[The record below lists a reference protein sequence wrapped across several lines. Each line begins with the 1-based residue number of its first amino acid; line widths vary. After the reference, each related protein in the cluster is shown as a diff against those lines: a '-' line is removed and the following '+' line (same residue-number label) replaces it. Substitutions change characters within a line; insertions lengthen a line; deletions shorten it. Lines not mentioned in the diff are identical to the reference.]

1 MRLLGSNIYNRSGAG
16 QTQTRVSKNLKPA
29 RFCGAIENDGDAPDS
44 LTLSATKGNRLFKT
58 SYLVDGQNF
67 TASLIAGSY
76 LKLLPVGEKQTIG
89 IKVNPSRKLKRRKSG
104 KIKRK
109 KFFATISS
117 TSSLD
122 SSKSDV
128 VRGQT
133 KTK

>member
-1 MRLLGSNIYNRSGAG
+1 M
-16 QTQTRVSKNLKPA
+16 
-29 RFCGAIENDGDAPDS
+29 
-44 LTLSATKGNRLFKT
+44 SATKGNRLFKT